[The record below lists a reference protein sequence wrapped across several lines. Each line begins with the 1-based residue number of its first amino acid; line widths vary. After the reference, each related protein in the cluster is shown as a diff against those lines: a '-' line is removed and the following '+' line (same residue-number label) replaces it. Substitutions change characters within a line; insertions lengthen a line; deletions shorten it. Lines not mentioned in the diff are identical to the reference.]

1 MKLNFVNGRFL
12 VGSIITSAVVVVFCF
27 SLPLVA
33 QTSQTP
39 VPADGSTKVT
49 LDSKATPRA
58 ADGKPDLSGLWGTR
72 FEMIVRKDAE
82 GRTTELL
89 YPEPDGS
96 EEKGDDERV
105 AKRKAD
111 PNQPS
116 YKPELLAKL
125 HYLDENQNQ
134 FDGNLHCMPPGVPR
148 IGPPQQIVQTPGQ
161 VVLLYNLGALT
172 NAAGNYYRVVPTDG
186 RPHRTDL
193 EPSYFGDSIGRWDQ
207 DTLVVDVV
215 GFNDLTWFGSDGRF
229 HSEAM
234 HVIERFT
241 RYGNNLKYEV
251 TVEDPNVLTK
261 PWTMTPRLLKL
272 DPTITFTDTLPCVDK
287 DSSHIVGNH
296 HH

>member
-1 MKLNFVNGRFL
+1 
-12 VGSIITSAVVVVFCF
+12 
-27 SLPLVA
+27 
-33 QTSQTP
+33 
-39 VPADGSTKVT
+39 
-49 LDSKATPRA
+49 
-58 ADGKPDLSGLWGTR
+58 
-72 FEMIVRKDAE
+72 MIVRKDSE

-111 PNQPS
+111 PNQPP
-116 YKPELLAKL
+116 YKPELLEKV

-134 FDGNLHCMPPGVPR
+134 LDGNLHCKPPGVPR
-148 IGPPQQIVQTPGQ
+148 IGPPQQIVQIPGL
-161 VVLLYNLGALT
+161 VVLLYNLGALS

-186 RPHRTDL
+186 RPHRKDL
-193 EPSYFGDSIGRWDQ
+193 DPSYFGDSVGHWEG

-215 GFNDLTWFGSDGRF
+215 GFNDLTWFGPDGRF

-241 RYGNNLKYEV
+241 CYGDNLKYEV
-251 TVEDPNVLTK
+251 TVEDPNVLTE

-272 DPTITFTDTLPCVDK
+272 DPTITFTDTLPCFDK
-287 DSSHIVGNH
+287 DAPHIVSKH